1 MATLSLACDLTIK
14 DWDYLELS
22 QIAEIILEK
31 VKFNKEVYGENNNS
45 KKETKPIIRR
55 ATQDD
60 WDRFGS

>member
-1 MATLSLACDLTIK
+1 MVTLSLACDVTIK

-31 VKFNKEVYGENNNS
+31 GKYMKEVYGDS
-45 KKETKPIIRR
+45 KGSKSNDKPVIKR
-55 ATQDD
+55 ASQDD